1 MSYTSIKPFIYSIIA
16 LFLVFGLNKLSLDF
30 IFNGYNFDSYS
41 TLAIGKIIK
50 NIISIILIIFLL
62 RYIKVIPFFN
72 FSLKINKIYFYIP
85 LLIYVFVFSG
95 GFKIFR
101 EFNFSDTTINIF
113 VTYLLR
119 VLSSAFLEE
128 YLFRG
133 LILGIFLFYYP
144 KTKKGLLKSVI
155 FSSLIFGIMHIVNLW
170 TIEEETSENVIN
182 QIYAAS
188 CIGIMYGATYLRTK
202 SIVIL
207 GILHFLTNFFTLIK
221 EISLSSNEPYE
232 KVIQQDDLVSL
243 IVSQFLTL
251 IIYGIPLFIGLY
263 LILKMPKKDIESL
276 KMNT

>member
-16 LFLVFGLNKLSLDF
+16 LFLVFVFNKLSLDF

-72 FSLKINKIYFYIP
+72 FSLKINKVYFYIP

-101 EFNFSDTTINIF
+101 EFNFSDTTINTF

-263 LILKMPKKDIESL
+263 LILKMPQKDIESL
-276 KMNT
+276 KMDT

>member
-1 MSYTSIKPFIYSIIA
+1 MNYTSIKPFIYSIIA

>member
-1 MSYTSIKPFIYSIIA
+1 MTYNVSKPFFYSAIAILLLFFFVRLPLDCVFEKLNFHSYTSI
-16 LFLVFGLNKLSLDF
+16 
-30 IFNGYNFDSYS
+30 
-41 TLAIGKIIK
+41 AIGKIIK

-62 RYIKVIPFFN
+62 RYKKEIPFFN

-101 EFNFSDTTINIF
+101 EFNFSDTTINTF

-144 KTKKGLLKSVI
+144 KTKMGLLKSVI

-221 EISLSSNEPYE
+221 EISLSSNEPHE

-263 LILKMPKKDIESL
+263 LILKMTQKDIESL

>member
-263 LILKMPKKDIESL
+263 LILKMPQKDIESL
-276 KMNT
+276 KMDT